1 VGSKRI
7 ATRLT
12 APKLRALPM
21 PEPERLPEHM
31 KMTLR
36 EFKRKKRKEALAAEC
51 ALRDLHAGSAFMPS
65 VDNAHVGVMLSAIKR
80 ARREWAKWWKNA

>member
-36 EFKRKKRKEALAAEC
+36 EFKRKKRKEALAAER
-51 ALRDLHAGSAFMPS
+51 ALHELLIGAHFLPR
-65 VDNAHVGVMLSAIKR
+65 VDSFYIGRIYDDVRR